1 MRACAVPPS
10 RKGNPTL
17 RLRVVA
23 GSLKAQPEGLRFQCA
38 HGDKTVQCGIVD
50 TALLDLIGFHRIQ
63 QTQDGPFRVL
73 LPEIERLVNA
83 KHDAGRFEEDG
94 WIVVQ
99 AVDLVRYGFQ
109 GRTTSAA

>member
-1 MRACAVPPS
+1 
-10 RKGNPTL
+10 L

-23 GSLKAQPEGLRFQCA
+23 GSLEALPEGLRFQCA

-50 TALLDLIGFHRIQ
+50 TALLDLIGFHRTK
-63 QTQDGPFRVL
+63 QTEDNPFRVL

-99 AVDLVRYGFQ
+99 TVDLLRYGFR
-109 GRTTSAA
+109 GRTKSAA

>member
-1 MRACAVPPS
+1 
-10 RKGNPTL
+10 L

-23 GSLKAQPEGLRFQCA
+23 GTLEAQPAGLRFQCA
-38 HGDKTVQCGIVD
+38 HGDKTVQCGIVEI
-50 TALLDLIGFHRIQ
+50 ALLDLIGFHRIKK
-63 QTQDGPFRVL
+63 TADIPFRVL

-99 AVDLVRYGFQ
+99 TVDLLRYGFRGADEVGGMTT
-109 GRTTSAA
+109 GR